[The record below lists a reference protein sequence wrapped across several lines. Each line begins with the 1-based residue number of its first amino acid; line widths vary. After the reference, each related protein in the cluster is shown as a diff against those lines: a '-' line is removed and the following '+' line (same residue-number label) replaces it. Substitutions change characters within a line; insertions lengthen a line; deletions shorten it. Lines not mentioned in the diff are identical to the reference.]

1 MEKTEY
7 KEQQKQI
14 LESCDG
20 SSSSDKAL
28 MELKQYY
35 EMNKEVTKWNVT
47 NVDMNGKQKANW
59 SSSVALVVC
68 RK

>member
-1 MEKTEY
+1 MNKTEY

-14 LESCDG
+14 LEFCDG

-35 EMNKEVTKWNVT
+35 EMNKEV
-47 NVDMNGKQKANW
+47 Q
-59 SSSVALVVC
+59 
-68 RK
+68 

>member
-1 MEKTEY
+1 MNKTEY

-35 EMNKEVTKWNVT
+35 EMNKEVTK
-47 NVDMNGKQKANW
+47 
-59 SSSVALVVC
+59 
-68 RK
+68 